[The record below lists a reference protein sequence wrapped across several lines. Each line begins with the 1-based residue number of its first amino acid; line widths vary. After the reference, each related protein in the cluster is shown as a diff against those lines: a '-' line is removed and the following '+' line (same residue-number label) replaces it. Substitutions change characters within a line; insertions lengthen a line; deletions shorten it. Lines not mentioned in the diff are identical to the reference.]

1 MPPWQK
7 LSLAQFLLRK
17 LLGETG
23 SKRFNILV
31 ILGKKSWL
39 ELQVLTR
46 QQADESKL
54 EHEDVGQGG

>member
-39 ELQVLTR
+39 FSLTSRIGFAIALCQEMLQ
-46 QQADESKL
+46 
-54 EHEDVGQGG
+54 